1 MSSASICLRGPRRM
15 RGKTVPPKRRGR
27 RARNVATFESSIT
40 HNPGQPSKEPH
51 ALPYGLGSTFTAV
64 KTMALQVPTLKV
76 RFRLGLTK
84 A

>member
-1 MSSASICLRGPRRM
+1 MSSASICLRVGRGECV

-64 KTMALQVPTLKV
+64 KTMAL
-76 RFRLGLTK
+76 
-84 A
+84 